1 MGITSLY
8 KILYICR
15 GREIQKIFLSLT
27 LPLNTVVSMSDCR
40 IYDGKYFESLNTG
53 KSTVHGDDA
62 SLQDLNFQNMIIAFQ
77 LIVYD
82 HTYLRDVNDDQAGR

>member
-62 SLQDLNFQNMIIAFQ
+62 SLQDLNFQNKTLAFLPKLLII
-77 LIVYD
+77 L
-82 HTYLRDVNDDQAGR
+82 TLET